1 VGNDP
6 LNQVD
11 PSGLCAAQVFQ
22 SPKVPAAGF
31 AGLGQQGGITVSG
44 GGTSEV
50 KASMAT
56 PMISLAA
63 AGNASAPMTRPGA
76 YSSLVTSGRTSPY
89 YSRAEPRPEP
99 LDEQA
104 REAAFFADKVYQP
117 AYDNNGAL
125 RGGLLKAFGVD
136 YQPPGGFQAALF
148 EGSNRTAI
156 LAVRGTELRKG
167 WETYLDVRADVR
179 QPLGLE
185 VEEYA
190 YGIKLIQQTQRAVEK
205 AGLKLLVTGHSMGAA
220 IGAAGAYATGC
231 DAELF
236 NPAWLHPR
244 YSQGTPGKMKS
255 HITIGDPVEEARK
268 FFGGRISGEAIYHER
283 QPGTDSAHSMSNF
296 LK

>member
-1 VGNDP
+1 MPVQIAGNGT
-6 LNQVD
+6 NASQ
-11 PSGLCAAQVFQ
+11 
-22 SPKVPAAGF
+22 AGF
-31 AGLGQQGGITVSG
+31 A
-44 GGTSEV
+44 
-50 KASMAT
+50 
-56 PMISLAA
+56 
-63 AGNASAPMTRPGA
+63 N
-76 YSSLVTSGRTSPY
+76 LVTSGRTSPW
-89 YSRAEPRPEP
+89 SSPRPEIRAEPIDAR
-99 LDEQA
+99 A
-104 REAAFFADKVYQP
+104 REAAYFADKIYQP

-156 LAVRGTELRKG
+156 LAVRGTEPWKG

-179 QPLGLE
+179 QPVGLE
-185 VEEYA
+185 VKEYA
-190 YGIKLIQQTQRAVEK
+190 YGIELIQQTQQAVKE
-205 AGLKLLVTGHSMGAA
+205 AGLKLLVTGHSMGAG

-244 YSQGTPGKMKS
+244 YSQGTPGKIKS
-255 HITIGDPVEEARK
+255 HIIIGDPVEEARK
-268 FFGGRISGEAIYHER
+268 WFGGRISGEAIYHVR